1 MKHSASRLNHTPS
14 SYPAVVLHLKANPM
28 NSDAFRKNGNS
39 AELQPEHHETQWLA
53 MQYVLGDLSDEQTEL
68 FELAMAEDATLCE
81 SVLMATRLSA
91 GIVRA
96 YDSQLPFRTAT
107 RCVPQAE
114 SPPRPKFVRFSV
126 FAATTALSMVVILLV
141 TFGGSA
147 QQILTAAHDDATADA
162 LAMLLNNAP
171 ANEMSS
177 EFDELIEADDSI
189 SSLVA
194 PAWLLTAVDLAEAA
208 GEGDQKSSGP
218 EKESGVY

>member
-1 MKHSASRLNHTPS
+1 
-14 SYPAVVLHLKANPM
+14 M
-28 NSDAFRKNGNS
+28 NSDAFLKNGNS

-53 MQYVLGDLSDEQTEL
+53 MQYVLGDLTDEQTEQ
-68 FELAMAEDATLCE
+68 FELAMVEDVTLCE

-91 GIVRA
+91 GIVQA
-96 YDSQLPFRTAT
+96 YDSQLPFQSAT
-107 RCVPQAE
+107 RSVPKAE
-114 SPPRPKFVRFSV
+114 SPPRPRFVRFSV
-126 FAATTALSMVVILLV
+126 FAATAALTMVVILLV

-147 QQILTAAHDDATADA
+147 QPILTAAHDDATADDATADA

-171 ANEMSS
+171 ANEISS

-194 PAWLLTAVDLAEAA
+194 PAWLLTAVDLDEAA
-208 GEGDQKSSGP
+208 REGDHKSSGP